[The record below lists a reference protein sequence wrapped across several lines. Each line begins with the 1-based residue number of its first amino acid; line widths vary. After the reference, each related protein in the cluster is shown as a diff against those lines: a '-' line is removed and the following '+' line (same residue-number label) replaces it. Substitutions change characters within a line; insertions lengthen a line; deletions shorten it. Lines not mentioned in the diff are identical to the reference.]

1 MNRFFVQL
9 IGPHDSTT
17 IGPFNTRED
26 AEAFRATVPNNF
38 DRYVLTEAELDK
50 QFVEFGLMKIE
61 APEDYT

>member
-26 AEAFRATVPNNF
+26 AEAFRATVSNNF

-50 QFVEFGLMKIE
+50 QFVEFGLMNIE